1 MAETGKMRIGF
12 VGVGMMGHGAAKNIV
27 EKGFPLSI
35 LGHRNR
41 QPVEDLI
48 RRGATEAKTATDMA
62 RDCDVIF
69 ICVTGTPQVE
79 EVVFGENGLLA
90 GIMPGT
96 VVAECSTAMPEST
109 LKIAAAI
116 EARGGRFL
124 DMPLTRTPKEAEAG
138 TLGVMYGGDQSLF
151 DEIRPVVECF
161 ADSFV
166 PCGPVGA
173 AHRIKLVNNF
183 LSLGNAAIICEAMAV
198 ARIGGVDMQ
207 CLYDVVTSGGAD
219 SIMFRRM
226 MKNPLEDDDTG
237 LMFAIRNMHKDLTY
251 FLRMAEALPAHAA
264 MAETARQSVTLA
276 RLAGFDEAYVPR
288 LYDAL
293 CRLNGVEP
301 RD

>member
-1 MAETGKMRIGF
+1 MRIGF

-124 DMPLTRTPKEAEAG
+124 DMP
-138 TLGVMYGGDQSLF
+138 
-151 DEIRPVVECF
+151 
-161 ADSFV
+161 
-166 PCGPVGA
+166 
-173 AHRIKLVNNF
+173 
-183 LSLGNAAIICEAMAV
+183 
-198 ARIGGVDMQ
+198 

-293 CRLNGVEP
+293 CRLNGP
-301 RD
+301 SIWPANWRMGRRGSTMSPFLATIPTAPKCWKAGPLRALITA

>member
-96 VVAECSTAMPEST
+96 AAGDSFNAAY
-109 LKIAAAI
+109 IAARVSGRPPGEAAGAGHALAARVIGQRGAI
-116 EARGGRFL
+116 VQR
-124 DMPLTRTPKEAEAG
+124 
-138 TLGVMYGGDQSLF
+138 
-151 DEIRPVVECF
+151 
-161 ADSFV
+161 
-166 PCGPVGA
+166 
-173 AHRIKLVNNF
+173 
-183 LSLGNAAIICEAMAV
+183 
-198 ARIGGVDMQ
+198 
-207 CLYDVVTSGGAD
+207 
-219 SIMFRRM
+219 
-226 MKNPLEDDDTG
+226 
-237 LMFAIRNMHKDLTY
+237 
-251 FLRMAEALPAHAA
+251 
-264 MAETARQSVTLA
+264 
-276 RLAGFDEAYVPR
+276 
-288 LYDAL
+288 
-293 CRLNGVEP
+293 
-301 RD
+301 